1 LFNCIDGLRAILS
14 VAMGLGCTV
23 MGGIG
28 IYANRRLFREL
39 SSDRPPS
46 LPRFE
51 PTIVVDGMLPFFW
64 FTTLRVSLRSFRFP
78 RAWLPM
84 MVQLVLLLSG
94 ASVSALRQ
102 PIGRITSL
110 NRNRLVADE
119 ADGLFY
125 RSPRLVNHADGATN

>member
-1 LFNCIDGLRAILS
+1 
-14 VAMGLGCTV
+14 
-23 MGGIG
+23 
-28 IYANRRLFREL
+28 
-39 SSDRPPS
+39 
-46 LPRFE
+46 
-51 PTIVVDGMLPFFW
+51 MLPFFW
-64 FTTLRVSLRSFRFP
+64 FPHFVSSRSFRFP